1 MSQTEHFT
9 VGRNPNGHAQGGNY
23 IGHLFP
29 YFQLEKK
36 KKKKVGLE
44 LTYIYIVAFIL
55 MSRYDS
61 NPTFKVGKFSYD
73 LGTQHEIIELGFEG
87 FDRPV

>member
-1 MSQTEHFT
+1 MVMPKEVITLVTSSRIF
-9 VGRNPNGHAQGGNY
+9 NY
-23 IGHLFP
+23 K
-29 YFQLEKK
+29 KK